1 MRSKE
6 FCHVKVSGLACAVP
20 DNIVSTD
27 AYVDFYGVEAVEKF
41 KKATGVKSRF
51 LSDGTQTASDL
62 CFVAANSLL
71 KKKGIEGTDI
81 DAVILVTQTPDYA
94 IPSTAYVLHKRLGV
108 KKDCLV
114 FDINLGCS
122 AFVEGV
128 YVIAGLIESKTIS
141 KALLLVGDSNTN
153 RQKTENT
160 SFTMMFG
167 DAGSATLLEYADEG
181 SPVRGMIRSDGDGFN
196 TLITPLPGYRFP
208 GQLACGGNGQRMDN
222 ADVFLFAITQ
232 VPKLFK
238 EFFSLY
244 DCSVDSFDYCLL
256 HQANL
261 MIVNQ
266 VAKKIKFSPEKVP
279 ISLDR
284 YGNTDGASIPVGIVD
299 LCETLKQRQKLK
311 LIMSGFGIGLSWG
324 VLSFE
329 IDNDDV
335 LPIIKTKDFFEEGKN
350 VL

>member
-1 MRSKE
+1 MNGME
-6 FCHVKVSGLACAVP
+6 FQHVRISGLACAVP
-20 DNIVSTD
+20 DNKVFTD
-27 AYVDFYGVEAVEKF
+27 SYVDSYGVDVVEKF
-41 KKATGVKSRF
+41 KKATGVKSRY
-51 LSDGTQTASDL
+51 LSDGNQTASDL
-62 CFVAANSLL
+62 CFVAARKILTH
-71 KKKGIEGTDI
+71 KGLSGEDI
-81 DAVILVTQTPDYA
+81 DAVVLITQYPDYA
-94 IPSTAYVLHKRLGV
+94 TPSTAYVLQKRLGI

-122 AFVEGV
+122 AFVNGV
-128 YVIAGLIESKTIS
+128 YVLAGLIESRTINR
-141 KALLLVGDSNTN
+141 ALLLVGDCDTN
-153 RQKTENT
+153 HCVTANT
-160 SFTMMFG
+160 SFTMLFG
-167 DAGSATLLEYADEG
+167 DAGSATILEYGEG
-181 SPVRGMIRSDGDGFN
+181 IIRGMIRSDGEGFN
-196 TLITPLPGYRFP
+196 TLITPLPGSRFP
-208 GQLACGGNGQRMDN
+208 GQTSCSGEGKRMDN

-238 EFFSLY
+238 EFFSEY
-244 DCSVDSFDYCLL
+244 NCAVDSFDYCIL

-284 YGNTDGASIPVGIVD
+284 YGNTDGASIPIGIAD
-299 LCETLKQRQKLK
+299 LCETLTQRRKLK

-329 IDNDDV
+329 IDSDDV
-335 LPIIKTKDFFEEGKN
+335 LPVIKTNDFFAEGKD